1 MKRRAF
7 LQSSAG
13 VVVGFSLSLSPVLA
27 QPAADP
33 RFAQVDAWLKIAPNG
48 VVTFHTGK
56 VELGTGVR
64 TALAQMIAEEL
75 DVAVSSIQLV
85 MGDTDLCPDQIGTFG
100 SLTIMLAGPQVR
112 QAAAEAR
119 LALVERAAQRLG
131 VSADQI
137 QTALGVA
144 KAPSGASVSYGEL
157 AQGPAL
163 GRAISGKA
171 TLKTP
176 AQFKHIGQSV
186 PRVEIPAK
194 VCGTHEY
201 VQHVRV
207 PGMLHGRIIRPEMPG
222 ATALQIDDSALKT
235 MAGAPKVVRKG
246 DFLAVVATTEDMAIQ
261 AAQAVKVL
269 WSAAEPLPT
278 PQEVPQRLRSS
289 PATLRELQRTGQGAD
304 TVAQAAQTHQA
315 DYFVPFQLHASIG
328 PSCAVADVRA
338 DKATVWSATQTSFL
352 TRGSLA
358 TMLGMKPAQVRLIW
372 TEGSGCYGQNGSDDV
387 SGDAALLSQLVGKP
401 VRVQWMRRQEHQ
413 WEPKGAA
420 MAMTVKGGLDASGK
434 IVGWDYA
441 VWSPNHA
448 LRPYYDMAGNV
459 LAGEALGMPAR
470 FLQAGADRNAKPT
483 YAFDN
488 SRVVLNLLNQ
498 SPLRSSSLRGLG
510 SPQNT
515 FANESFMDEL
525 AVLAGADAIDFRV
538 RHLKDERAIAV
549 LRAVEKRAGWDKR
562 TSGSSRSNGVGRGV
576 AFVQYDNTAAYVAVS
591 MQVRVDDKTGRV
603 KVERV
608 CVAHDC
614 GMVVNPDGVR
624 NQIEGNVIQTLS
636 RALMEEVQTTRREIT
651 SVDWVSYPI
660 LRFSDLPSAIDIEL
674 IDRPTVRAVGAGEA
688 TASPIFAALGNAIFD
703 ATGVRLRSVPFT
715 PERLM
720 AARQKRAA

>member
-13 VVVGFSLSLSPVLA
+13 LVVGFSLNLSPAQA
-27 QPAADP
+27 QPAPDP

-48 VVTFHTGK
+48 KVTFHTGK
-56 VELGTGVR
+56 VELGTGIR

-75 DVAVSSIQLV
+75 DVAVPSIELV

-119 LALVERAAQRLG
+119 LALIERAAQRLG
-131 VSADQI
+131 VPADQI
-137 QTALGVA
+137 QTAQGVA
-144 KAPSGASVSYGEL
+144 RAPNGASLSYGEL
-157 AQGPAL
+157 AQGPGL
-163 GRAISGKA
+163 NRAVSGKA

-176 AQFKHIGQSV
+176 AQFKQIGQSV

-201 VQHVRV
+201 IQHVRV
-207 PGMLHGRIIRPEMPG
+207 PGMLHGRIIRPDMPG
-222 ATALQIDDSALKT
+222 AAALTVDDSALKSL
-235 MAGAPKVVRKG
+235 AGAPRLVRKG
-246 DFLAVVATTEDMAIQ
+246 EFLAVVAETEDMAVK
-261 AAQAVKVL
+261 AAQAVKVV
-269 WSAAEPLPT
+269 WGAAEPLPT
-278 PQEVPQRLRSS
+278 PQEVPERLRSTRS
-289 PATLRELQRTGQGAD
+289 TLRELQRTGRGAD
-304 TVAQAAQTHQA
+304 GLAQAAKTHQA
-315 DYFVPFQLHASIG
+315 DYYVPFQLHASIG

-338 DKATVWSATQTSFL
+338 DRATVWSATQTSFL

-358 TMLGMKPAQVRLIW
+358 TMLGMKPGQVRLIW
-372 TEGSGCYGQNGSDDV
+372 IEGSGCYGQNGSDDV

-401 VRVQWMRRQEHQ
+401 VRVQWTRRQEHQ

-420 MAMTVKGGLDASGK
+420 MAMTVKGGLDASGQ
-434 IVGWDYA
+434 IVGWDYG

-448 LRPYYDMAGNV
+448 LRPFYDMAGNV

-483 YAFDN
+483 YDFAN
-488 SRVVLNLLNQ
+488 SRVVLHLLER

-515 FANESFMDEL
+515 FANESFIDEL

-549 LRAVEKRAGWDKR
+549 LRAVEKLAAWDKR
-562 TSGSSRSNGVGRGV
+562 PSGKGSKGTGRGV
-576 AFVQYDNTAAYVAVS
+576 AFVQYDNNAAYVAIA
-591 MQVRVDDKTGRV
+591 MQVQVDEKTGKV
-603 KVERV
+603 KVENV
-608 CVAHDC
+608 YVAHDC

-624 NQIEGNVIQTLS
+624 SQIEGNVIQTLS
-636 RALMEEVQTTRREIT
+636 RALLEEVQTTRREIT

-660 LRFSDLPSAIDIEL
+660 MRFSELPGAIHMEL
-674 IDRPTVRAVGAGEA
+674 IDRPTVRAVGAGEGA
-688 TASPIFAALGNAIFD
+688 ASPIFPALANAIYD

-715 PERLM
+715 PERLL
-720 AARQKRAA
+720 AARQKQLA

>member
-7 LQSSAG
+7 LHSSAG
-13 VVVGFSLSLSPVLA
+13 VVVGFSLSLAPALA
-27 QPAADP
+27 QQAADP
-33 RFAQVDAWLKIAPNG
+33 RFAQVDAWIKIAPNG
-48 VVTFHTGK
+48 MVTFHTGK

-75 DVAVSSIQLV
+75 DVAVASIQLV

-119 LALVERAAQRLG
+119 LALIERAAQRWG
-131 VSADQI
+131 VPADQI
-137 QTALGVA
+137 QTVQGMA
-144 KAPSGASVSYGEL
+144 KAPNGGSVSYGEL
-157 AQGPAL
+157 AQGPGL

-222 ATALQIDDSALKT
+222 ASPLQIDDSALKT
-235 MAGAPKVVRKG
+235 MAGAPKVIHRG
-246 DFLAVVATTEDMAIQ
+246 NFLAVVADSEDAVIK
-261 AAQAVKVL
+261 AAQAVSVL

-289 PATLRELQRTGQGAD
+289 AFSTKELQRTGQGAD
-304 TVAQAAQTHQA
+304 SLSQAAKVHQA

-358 TMLGMKPAQVRLIW
+358 TLLGMKPQQVRLIW

-420 MAMTVKGGLDASGK
+420 MAMSVKGGLDANGQ
-434 IVGWDYA
+434 IVGWDFT

-448 LRPYYDMAGNV
+448 LRPFYDMAGNV
-459 LAGEALGMPAR
+459 LAGEALGLPAR

-483 YAFDN
+483 YVFDN
-488 SRVVLNLLNQ
+488 SQVVLNLLSQ

-515 FANESFMDEL
+515 FANESFIDEL
-525 AVLAGADAIDFRV
+525 AALAGADAIDFRV

-562 TSGSSRSNGVGRGV
+562 PSGGRHSGLGRGV
-576 AFVQYDNTAAYVAVS
+576 AFVHYDNNAAYVAVS
-591 MQVRVDDKTGRV
+591 MQVRVDEKTGRV

-636 RALMEEVQTTRREIT
+636 RALMEEVQTTRHEIT

-660 LRFSDLPSAIDIEL
+660 LRFSDLPNAIDIEL

-688 TASPIFAALGNAIFD
+688 TAAPIFAALGNAIFD

-715 PERLM
+715 PERLR
-720 AARQKRAA
+720 AARQQRVA

>member
-13 VVVGFSLSLSPVLA
+13 VVVGFSLNLSPVLA
-27 QPAADP
+27 QPATDP
-33 RFAQVDAWLKIAPNG
+33 RFAQVDAWLKIAPSG

-131 VSADQI
+131 VPADQI
-137 QTALGVA
+137 QTVQGVA
-144 KAPSGASVSYGEL
+144 RAPSGASVSYGEL

-176 AQFKHIGQSV
+176 AQFKQIGQSV

-207 PGMLHGRIIRPEMPG
+207 PGMLHGRIIRPDMPG

-246 DFLAVVATTEDMAIQ
+246 NFLAVVADTEDMAIQ
-261 AAQAVKVL
+261 AAQVVKVL

-278 PQEVPQRLRSS
+278 PQEVPQRLRSTPS
-289 PATLRELQRTGQGAD
+289 TARELQRTGRGAD
-304 TVAQAAQTHQA
+304 TFAQAAKTHQA

-358 TMLGMKPAQVRLIW
+358 TMLGMKPSQVRLIW

-420 MAMTVKGGLDASGK
+420 MAMSVKGGLDTDGK
-434 IVGWDYA
+434 IVAWDYA

-459 LAGEALGMPAR
+459 LAGEELDMPAR
-470 FLQAGADRNAKPT
+470 FLQAGADRDAKPT
-483 YAFDN
+483 YVFDN
-488 SRVVLNLLNQ
+488 SRVVLNLLNH

-515 FANESFMDEL
+515 FANESFIDEM

-562 TSGSSRSNGVGRGV
+562 PSGNRASGAGRGV
-576 AFVQYDNTAAYVAVS
+576 AFVQYNNSQAYVAVS

-624 NQIEGNVIQTLS
+624 NQIEGSVIQTLS

-660 LRFSDLPSAIDIEL
+660 LRFSDLPSAIDIDL

-715 PERLM
+715 PERLL

>member
-13 VVVGFSLSLSPVLA
+13 VVVGFSLHIAPSQA
-27 QPAADP
+27 QSAPDP
-33 RFAQVDAWLKIAPNG
+33 RFTQVDAWLKIAPNG
-48 VVTFHTGK
+48 MVTFHTGK

-75 DVAVSSIQLV
+75 DVSVSSIQLV
-85 MGDTDLCPDQIGTFG
+85 MGDTELCPDQIGTFG

-119 LALVERAAQRLG
+119 LALVERAAKRLG

-137 QTALGVA
+137 QTAQGMA
-144 KAPSGASVSYGEL
+144 RAPSGASISYGEL

-163 GRAISGKA
+163 GRTISGKA

-176 AQFKHIGQSV
+176 AQFKQIGQSV

-201 VQHVRV
+201 VHHVRV
-207 PGMLHGRIIRPEMPG
+207 PGMLHGRIIRPDMPG

-235 MAGAPKVVRKG
+235 MTGSPKLVRKG
-246 DFLAVVATTEDMAIQ
+246 QFLAVVADSEDMAVK

-278 PQEVPQRLRSS
+278 PQEVPQLLRSTPS
-289 PATLRELQRTGQGAD
+289 TMRELQRTGQGAD
-304 TVAQAAQTHQA
+304 GLAQAVKTHQA
-315 DYFVPFQLHASIG
+315 DYYVPFQLHASIG

-338 DKATVWSATQTSFL
+338 DRATVWSATQTSFL

-358 TMLGMKPAQVRLIW
+358 TMLGMKPNQVRLIW
-372 TEGSGCYGQNGSDDV
+372 VEGSGCYGQNGSDDV

-420 MAMTVKGGLDASGK
+420 MSMSVKGGLDARGQ

-448 LRPYYDMAGNV
+448 LRPFYDMAGNM

-470 FLQAGADRNAKPT
+470 YLQAGADRDARPS
-483 YAFDN
+483 YAFAN
-488 SRVVLNLLNQ
+488 SRVVLNLLER

-515 FANESFMDEL
+515 FANESFIDEM

-538 RHLKDERAIAV
+538 QHLKDERAIAV
-549 LRAVEKRAGWDKR
+549 LRAVEKLAAWDKR
-562 TSGSSRSNGVGRGV
+562 PSGQRNKGTGRGV
-576 AFVQYDNTAAYVAVS
+576 AFVQYNNNSTYVAVS
-591 MQVRVDDKTGRV
+591 MHVQVDEKTGKV
-603 KVERV
+603 KVEKV

-614 GMVVNPDGVR
+614 GMIVNPDGVR
-624 NQIEGNVIQTLS
+624 SQVEGNVIQTLS
-636 RALMEEVQTTRREIT
+636 RALLEEVQTTRKEIT
-651 SVDWVSYPI
+651 SVDWASYPI
-660 LRFSDLPSAIDIEL
+660 MRFSELPSEIHIEL
-674 IDRPTVRAVGAGEA
+674 IDRPTVRAVGAGEGA
-688 TASPIFAALGNAIFD
+688 ASPIFPALANAIFD

-715 PERLM
+715 PERLL
-720 AARQKRAA
+720 AARKQQLA

>member
-13 VVVGFSLSLSPVLA
+13 VVVGFSLSISPSLA
-27 QPAADP
+27 QTVADP
-33 RFAQVDAWLKIAPNG
+33 RFTQVDAWLKIAPNG
-48 VVTFHTGK
+48 MVTFHTGK

-64 TALAQMIAEEL
+64 TSLAQMIAEEL
-75 DVAVSSIQLV
+75 DVSVSNIQLV

-131 VSADQI
+131 VPADQI
-137 QTALGVA
+137 QTAQGVA
-144 KAPSGASVSYGEL
+144 KAPSGASISYGEL

-163 GRAISGKA
+163 GRTISGKA

-176 AQFKHIGQSV
+176 AQFKQIGQSV

-201 VQHVRV
+201 VHHVRV
-207 PGMLHGRIIRPEMPG
+207 PGMLHGRIIRPDMPG
-222 ATALQIDDSALKT
+222 ATALKIDDSGFKG
-235 MAGAPKVVRKG
+235 MAGAPKVVHKG
-246 DFLAVVATTEDMAIQ
+246 NFLAVVADTEDMAVK
-261 AAQAVKVL
+261 AAQSLKVV

-278 PQEVPQRLRSS
+278 PDEVPQLLRSTPS
-289 PATLRELQRTGQGAD
+289 TRRELQRTGQGAD
-304 TVAQAAQTHQA
+304 GLAQAVKTHQA
-315 DYFVPFQLHASIG
+315 DYYVPFQLHASIG

-338 DKATVWSATQTSFL
+338 DRATVWSATQTSFL

-358 TMLGMKPAQVRLIW
+358 TMLGMKPNQVRLIW
-372 TEGSGCYGQNGSDDV
+372 VEGSGCYGQNGSDDV

-420 MAMTVKGGLDASGK
+420 MSMSVKAGLDAKGQ

-448 LRPYYDMAGNV
+448 LRPFYDMAGNM

-470 FLQAGADRNAKPT
+470 YLQAGADRDARPS
-483 YAFDN
+483 YAFAN
-488 SRVVLNLLNQ
+488 SRVVLNLLER

-515 FANESFMDEL
+515 FANESFIDEM

-538 RHLKDERAIAV
+538 QHLKDERAIAV
-549 LRAVEKRAGWDKR
+549 LRAVEKLATWDKR
-562 TSGSSRSNGVGRGV
+562 PSGQRNKGTGRGV
-576 AFVQYDNTAAYVAVS
+576 AFVQYNNNSTYVAVS
-591 MQVRVDDKTGRV
+591 MHVQVDEKTGKV
-603 KVERV
+603 KVEKV

-614 GMVVNPDGVR
+614 GMIVNPDGVR
-624 NQIEGNVIQTLS
+624 SQVEGNVIQTLS
-636 RALMEEVQTTRREIT
+636 RALLEEVQTTRKEIT

-660 LRFSDLPSAIDIEL
+660 MRFSELPSEINIEL
-674 IDRPTVRAVGAGEA
+674 IDRPTVRAVGAGEGA
-688 TASPIFAALGNAIFD
+688 ASPIFPALANAIYD

-715 PERLM
+715 PERLL
-720 AARQKRAA
+720 AARKQQVA